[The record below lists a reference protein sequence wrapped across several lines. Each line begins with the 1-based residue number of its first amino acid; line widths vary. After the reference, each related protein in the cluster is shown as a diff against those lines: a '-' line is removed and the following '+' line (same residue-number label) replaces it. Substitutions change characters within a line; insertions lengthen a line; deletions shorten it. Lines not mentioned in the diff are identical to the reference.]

1 MITLREGERGR
12 REEERGRER
21 GEAGR
26 EGEKGNNNDYN
37 GWNLF
42 TVCNQVCVYIFSVCV
57 CVCVCLYVIFLTRVD
72 DNHLLLHRHN
82 YIDFI

>member
-1 MITLREGERGR
+1 MITLRERESERG

-21 GEAGR
+21 REAER
-26 EGEKGNNNDYN
+26 EGEKGKNNDYS

-57 CVCVCLYVIFLTRVD
+57 CVYMLYF
-72 DNHLLLHRHN
+72 
-82 YIDFI
+82 